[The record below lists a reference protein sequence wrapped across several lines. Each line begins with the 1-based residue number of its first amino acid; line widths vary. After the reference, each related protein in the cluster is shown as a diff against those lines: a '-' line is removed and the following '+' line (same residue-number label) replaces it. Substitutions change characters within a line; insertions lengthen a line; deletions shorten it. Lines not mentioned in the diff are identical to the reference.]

1 MAERRILVVED
12 DAGTSQLVGKI
23 LRSEGIVIEYAADG
37 LDALETL
44 RRSVPDLVVLDL
56 ALPRIDGWE
65 ILNTLQQAG
74 REIPVVIITAHGQGS
89 AAERAFAAGAS
100 RFFEKPFIPAE
111 LKDAVD
117 ELLERTQSNGEP
129 DPA

>member
-1 MAERRILVVED
+1 MSEHSILVVED
-12 DAGTSQLVGKI
+12 DVGTSRLVGEI
-23 LRSEGIVIEYAADG
+23 LRSDGIEIEYAADG
-37 LDALETL
+37 VDALERL
-44 RRSVPDLVVLDL
+44 RTSVPDLVVLDL

-89 AAERAFAAGAS
+89 AAERAFSKGAS

-111 LKDAVD
+111 LKEAVK
-117 ELLERTQSNGEP
+117 ELLEQSLADGGSEP
-129 DPA
+129 A

>member
-1 MAERRILVVED
+1 MTERRILVVED
-12 DAGTSQLVGKI
+12 DAGTSRLVGEI
-23 LRSEGIVIEYAADG
+23 LRSEGVVIEYAADG
-37 LDALETL
+37 VDALETL

-89 AAERAFAAGAS
+89 AAERAFAAGAN
-100 RFFEKPFIPAE
+100 RFFEKPFIPGE
-111 LKDAVD
+111 LKEAVD
-117 ELLERTQSNGEP
+117 ELLASAHSNGRPEP
-129 DPA
+129 A